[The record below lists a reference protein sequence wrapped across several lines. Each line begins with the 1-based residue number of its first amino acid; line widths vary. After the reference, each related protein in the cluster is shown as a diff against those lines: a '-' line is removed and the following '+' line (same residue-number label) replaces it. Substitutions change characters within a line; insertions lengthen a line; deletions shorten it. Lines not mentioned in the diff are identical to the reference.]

1 MKLCVSGTPGTGK
14 TTIARHLATRF
25 GVPHIDISSMA
36 HQMGWIVEADDRRTT
51 SIIDVEEAREHVDA
65 LKEGI
70 IDAHYAELFEGAP
83 ILVVRC
89 PPQLLQAR
97 LMERRYSIDK
107 VRENIMAEMVDSC
120 LIAAMEEKGRES
132 TFEIENIDRDHALRR
147 AERIVLDPDPEE
159 SVAHRS
165 TVHYLTEENL
175 SFYQTL

>member
-25 GVPHIDISSMA
+25 GVPHIDISSMV
-36 HQMGWIVEADDRRTT
+36 HQMGW
-51 SIIDVEEAREHVDA
+51 IIDVEEAREHVDA